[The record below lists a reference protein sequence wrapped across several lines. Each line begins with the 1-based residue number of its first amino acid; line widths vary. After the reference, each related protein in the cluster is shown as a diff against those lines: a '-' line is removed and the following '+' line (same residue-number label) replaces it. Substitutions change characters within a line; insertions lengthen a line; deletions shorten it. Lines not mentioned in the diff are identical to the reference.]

1 MEKENTPE
9 INNVSGEYAMPT
21 LREYI
26 EQLEEKHDIRIKVCC
41 EISDDMMD
49 RIERHLEKYDVE
61 KVSRPSKTILQKRP
75 LDFPQLDMAEVYI
88 IDFTAKLPVSTEML
102 RQELVKL
109 LGISESE
116 INVRRANE
124 PREQEIEKQEED
136 EKSKEEYK
144 VKLGADYSKEE
155 AAAEKAGDLFGDKYN
170 SAFLKE
176 LKKLS
181 DARKKE
187 MKAPKLKDPD
197 VPASEPEIGDSKAT
211 NKVSPI
217 AKRI

>member
-1 MEKENTPE
+1 
-9 INNVSGEYAMPT
+9 MPT

-26 EQLEEKHDIRIKVCC
+26 ENLQPKHDIRIKIAREC
-41 EISDDMMD
+41 SDEMCDK
-49 RIERHLEKYDVE
+49 IEKHLEKYDAE
-61 KVSRPSKTILQKRP
+61 KISRPSKTILMRRP
-75 LDFPQLDMAEVYI
+75 LDFPQLDMAEVYM

-109 LGISESE
+109 LDISEAE
-116 INVRRANE
+116 INVRRADE
-124 PREQEIEKQEED
+124 PREIELNKANDEEG
-136 EKSKEEYK
+136 EK
-144 VKLGADYSKEE
+144 VKKKPEKLEAKLGTDYSKDE
-155 AAAEKAGDLFGDKYN
+155 AAEKKASDLFGDKYN